1 MNLKKSRV
9 VDAVMIATVIVLT
22 IATVMMTIIVLKP
35 ANTTT
40 ENSKDNSSKNAE
52 TTHILDNIEDK
63 GFDIIA
69 DVEANKAVL
78 VGAEDSVKTT
88 EKAEDVSEPVQE
100 TETETQT
107 QPVSPYEN
115 KFMVDVNEYLN
126 IRSSASEEAEVVGKL
141 YAGSGGDIIE
151 KGEQWTHISS
161 GSVEGYVSNDYILT
175 GQDAENKAN
184 EVGTLTAYVIGDNIR
199 IRETPD
205 AEAKIYA
212 LADINDEYVC
222 QSQQDGWVQIEYDG
236 GSAYISSEYVNVE
249 MKIGKAV
256 SIEEEQARIAAE
268 AKAQQKTVQE
278 ERFEESVQTES
289 YDISYD
295 DAYLLACLVN
305 AEAGSEPYEGKL
317 ATANVVLNRLRGGRY
332 GSTISDVIYAPG
344 QFSVVR
350 LGTFAAA
357 LSSGPNSQSVQAA
370 NEALSGVN
378 NVPSYSSFCSLS
390 HANYGAYNSYTVIGN
405 QVFYN

>member
-1 MNLKKSRV
+1 MNLKKSRM
-9 VDAVMIATVIVLT
+9 VDAVMIGAIIVLT
-22 IATVMMTIIVLKP
+22 IAAGMMIVSKP

-40 ENSKDNSSKNAE
+40 ENSKDNSSKNVE
-52 TTHILDNIEDK
+52 TTHILDSIEDK
-63 GFDIIA
+63 EFGIIA
-69 DVEANKAVL
+69 DIESNKAIL
-78 VGAEDSVKTT
+78 VGAEDSAENT
-88 EKAEDVSEPVQE
+88 EDNLETSQEVE
-100 TETETQT
+100 TEAET
-107 QPVSPYEN
+107 SPYEN
-115 KFMVDVNEYLN
+115 KFMVNVSEYLN

-141 YAGSGGDIIE
+141 YAGSGGDILE
-151 KGEQWTHISS
+151 KGDQWTRITS

-175 GQDAENKAN
+175 GADAENKAN
-184 EVGTLTAYVIGDNIR
+184 EVGTLTAFVMGDNIR
-199 IRETPD
+199 IRELPD
-205 AEAKIYA
+205 SEAKIYG

-222 QSQQDGWVQIEYDG
+222 QSSQDGWVQIEYDG
-236 GSAYISSEYVNVE
+236 GSAYISSEFVNVE

-278 ERFEESVQTES
+278 ERFEETVQTES

-317 ATANVVLNRLRGGRY
+317 ATANIVLNRLRGGRY

-378 NVPSYSSFCSLS
+378 NVPSYTSFCSLS
-390 HANYGAYNSYTVIGN
+390 HANYGAYNSYSIIGN

>member
-1 MNLKKSRV
+1 MNLKISRMV
-9 VDAVMIATVIVLT
+9 NAVMIVALFVLT
-22 IATVMMTIIVLKP
+22 IAAGMMIISKP
-35 ANTTT
+35 DYTTT

-52 TTHILDNIEDK
+52 TTHILDSIEDK
-63 GFDIIA
+63 ESGIIA
-69 DVEANKAVL
+69 DIESNKAIL
-78 VGAEDSVKTT
+78 VGAEDSTGNT
-88 EKAEDVSEPVQE
+88 EDNFETSQEVE
-100 TETETQT
+100 TEAEAET
-107 QPVSPYEN
+107 SPYEN
-115 KFMVDVNEYLN
+115 KFMVNVNEYLN

-141 YAGSGGDIIE
+141 YAGSGGDILE
-151 KGEQWTHISS
+151 KGEQWTHITS

-175 GQDAENKAN
+175 GADAENKAN
-184 EVGTLTAYVIGDNIR
+184 EVGTLTAFVMGDNIR

-205 AEAKIYA
+205 AEAKIYG

-222 QSQQDGWVQIEYDG
+222 QSSQDGWVQIEYDG
-236 GSAYISSEYVNVE
+236 GSAYISSEFVKVE
-249 MKIGKAV
+249 MKIGKAI

-278 ERFEESVQTES
+278 ERFEETVQTES

-317 ATANVVLNRLRGGRY
+317 ATANIVLNRLRGGRY

-378 NVPSYSSFCSLS
+378 NVPSYTSFCSLS
-390 HANYGAYNSYTVIGN
+390 HANYGAYNSYSIIGN

>member
-1 MNLKKSRV
+1 MNLKKSKV
-9 VDAVMIATVIVLT
+9 VDTVMIATVIVLT
-22 IATVMMTIIVLKP
+22 IATVMMTVIVLKP
-35 ANTTT
+35 ANTKT
-40 ENSKDNSSKNAE
+40 ENSKDNSSINAE
-52 TTHILDNIEDK
+52 TTRILDNIEDK
-63 GFDIIA
+63 DFDIIA
-69 DVEANKAVL
+69 DIEANKAVL

-88 EKAEDVSEPVQE
+88 EKAEDVSEPIQE
-100 TETETQT
+100 TETETET

-115 KFMVDVNEYLN
+115 KFMVNVNEYLN
-126 IRSSASEEAEVVGKL
+126 IRSSASEEAEIVGKL

-184 EVGTLTAYVIGDNIR
+184 EVGTLTAYVTGDNIR

-278 ERFEESVQTES
+278 ERFEETVQTES

>member
-1 MNLKKSRV
+1 MNLTKSRM
-9 VDAVMIATVIVLT
+9 VDVAMLVTVSVLT
-22 IATVMMTIIVLKP
+22 IVAIAAVVMVISRP
-35 ANTTT
+35 ANTTA
-40 ENSKDNSSKNAE
+40 ENSKDNISRHNEKATS
-52 TTHILDNIEDK
+52 ILDNIEEES
-63 GFDIIA
+63 GIIA
-69 DVEANKAVL
+69 DIQSNKAIL
-78 VGAEDSVKTT
+78 VGAEDLAET
-88 EKAEDVSEPVQE
+88 EENTEAVQE
-100 TETETQT
+100 TEPET

-115 KFMVDVNEYLN
+115 KFMVNVNEYLN
-126 IRSSASEEAEVVGKL
+126 IRSSASEEAEIVGKL
-141 YAGSGGDIIE
+141 YAGSGGDILE
-151 KGEQWTHISS
+151 KGEQWTRISS

-175 GQDAENKAN
+175 GADAENKAN
-184 EVGTLTAYVIGDNIR
+184 EVGTLTALVTGDNIR

-205 AEAKIYA
+205 SESRIYG
-212 LADINDEYVC
+212 LADVNDEYVC
-222 QSQQDGWVQIEYDG
+222 QSQQEGWVQIEYDG
-236 GSAYISSEYVNVE
+236 GSAYISSEFVNVE
-249 MKIGKAV
+249 MKVGKAV
-256 SIEEEQARIAAE
+256 SIEEERARIAAE

-278 ERFEESVQTES
+278 ERFEESVQTVQTES

-317 ATANVVLNRLRGGRY
+317 ATANIVLNRLRGGRY

-378 NVPSYSSFCSLS
+378 NVPSYTSFCALS
-390 HANYGAYNSYTVIGN
+390 HANYGAYNSYSVIGN

>member
-1 MNLKKSRV
+1 MNLKKSRM
-9 VDAVMIATVIVLT
+9 VDAVMIGAIIVLT
-22 IATVMMTIIVLKP
+22 IAAGMMIVSKP

-52 TTHILDNIEDK
+52 TTHILDSIEDK
-63 GFDIIA
+63 EFGIIA
-69 DVEANKAVL
+69 DIESNKAIL
-78 VGAEDSVKTT
+78 VGAEDSAGNT
-88 EKAEDVSEPVQE
+88 EDNLETSQEVE
-100 TETETQT
+100 TEAET
-107 QPVSPYEN
+107 SPYEN
-115 KFMVDVNEYLN
+115 KFMVNVSEYLN

-141 YAGSGGDIIE
+141 YAGSGGDILE
-151 KGEQWTHISS
+151 KGEQWTRITS

-175 GQDAENKAN
+175 GADAENKAN
-184 EVGTLTAYVIGDNIR
+184 EVGTLTAFVTGDNIR

-205 AEAKIYA
+205 AEAKIYG

-222 QSQQDGWVQIEYDG
+222 QSSQDGWVQIEYDG
-236 GSAYISSEYVNVE
+236 GSAYISSEFVNVE
-249 MKIGKAV
+249 MKIGKAI

-278 ERFEESVQTES
+278 ERFEETVQTES

-317 ATANVVLNRLRGGRY
+317 ATANIVLNRLRGGRY
-332 GSTISDVIYAPG
+332 GNTISDVIYAPG

-378 NVPSYSSFCSLS
+378 NVPSYTSFCSLS
-390 HANYGAYNSYTVIGN
+390 HANYGAYNSYSIIGN

>member
-1 MNLKKSRV
+1 MNLKKSKV
-9 VDAVMIATVIVLT
+9 VDTVMIATVIVLT
-22 IATVMMTIIVLKP
+22 IATVMMTVIVLKP
-35 ANTTT
+35 ANTKT
-40 ENSKDNSSKNAE
+40 ENSKDNSSINAE
-52 TTHILDNIEDK
+52 TTRILDNIEDK
-63 GFDIIA
+63 DFDIIA
-69 DVEANKAVL
+69 DIEANKAVL

-88 EKAEDVSEPVQE
+88 EKAEDVSEPIQE
-100 TETETQT
+100 TETETET
-107 QPVSPYEN
+107 QPVSPYKN
-115 KFMVDVNEYLN
+115 KFMVNVNEYLN
-126 IRSSASEEAEVVGKL
+126 IRSSASEEAEIVGKL

-184 EVGTLTAYVIGDNIR
+184 EVGTLTAYVTGDNIR

-278 ERFEESVQTES
+278 ERFEETVQTES

>member
-1 MNLKKSRV
+1 MNLKNSRM
-9 VDAVMIATVIVLT
+9 VDNAMPVTIIVLT
-22 IATVMMTIIVLKP
+22 IVVTIAAGMMIVSRP
-35 ANTTT
+35 AYTTT
-40 ENSKDNSSKNAE
+40 ENSKDNSSNNVE
-52 TTHILDNIEDK
+52 TTRILDSIEDK
-63 GFDIIA
+63 EFDIIA
-69 DVEANKAVL
+69 DIESNKAIL
-78 VGAEDSVKTT
+78 VGAEDSAIT
-88 EKAEDVSEPVQE
+88 AENTGESLETSQE
-100 TETETQT
+100 TETEAET
-107 QPVSPYEN
+107 SPYEN
-115 KFMVDVNEYLN
+115 KFMVNVNEYLN

-141 YAGSGGDIIE
+141 YAGSGGDILE

-175 GQDAENKAN
+175 GVDAENKAN
-184 EVGTLTAYVIGDNIR
+184 EVGTLTAFVMGDNIR
-199 IRETPD
+199 IRETPNP
-205 AEAKIYA
+205 EAKIYG

-222 QSQQDGWVQIEYDG
+222 QSSQDGWVQIEYDG
-236 GSAYISSEYVNVE
+236 GSAYISSEFVNVE
-249 MKIGKAV
+249 MKIGKAI

-268 AKAQQKTVQE
+268 ARAQQKTVQE
-278 ERFEESVQTES
+278 ERFEETVQTES

-357 LSSGPNSQSVQAA
+357 LSSGPNSQSIQAA

-390 HANYGAYNSYTVIGN
+390 HANYDAYNSYSIIGN

>member
-1 MNLKKSRV
+1 MNLKKGRM
-9 VDAVMIATVIVLT
+9 VDAVMIGAIIVLT
-22 IATVMMTIIVLKP
+22 IAAGMMIVSKP

-40 ENSKDNSSKNAE
+40 ENSKDNSSKNVE
-52 TTHILDNIEDK
+52 TTHILDSIEDK
-63 GFDIIA
+63 EFGIIA
-69 DVEANKAVL
+69 DIESNKAIL
-78 VGAEDSVKTT
+78 VGAEDSAENT
-88 EKAEDVSEPVQE
+88 EDNLETIQEVE
-100 TETETQT
+100 TEAET
-107 QPVSPYEN
+107 SPYEN
-115 KFMVDVNEYLN
+115 KFMVNVNEYLN

-141 YAGSGGDIIE
+141 YAGSGGDILE
-151 KGEQWTHISS
+151 KGEQWTRITS

-175 GQDAENKAN
+175 GADAENKAN
-184 EVGTLTAYVIGDNIR
+184 EVGTLTAFVMGDNIR
-199 IRETPD
+199 IRELPD
-205 AEAKIYA
+205 SEAKIYG

-222 QSQQDGWVQIEYDG
+222 QSSQDGWVQIEYDG
-236 GSAYISSEYVNVE
+236 GSAYISSEFVNVE
-249 MKIGKAV
+249 MKIGKAI

-278 ERFEESVQTES
+278 ERFEETVQTES

-317 ATANVVLNRLRGGRY
+317 ATANIVLNRLRGGRY

-378 NVPSYSSFCSLS
+378 NVPSYTSFCSLS
-390 HANYGAYNSYTVIGN
+390 HANYGAYNSYSIIGN

>member
-1 MNLKKSRV
+1 MNLKISRM
-9 VDAVMIATVIVLT
+9 VDAVMIGAIIVLT
-22 IATVMMTIIVLKP
+22 IAAGMMIISKP
-35 ANTTT
+35 DYTTT

-52 TTHILDNIEDK
+52 TTHILDSIEDK
-63 GFDIIA
+63 ESGIIA
-69 DVEANKAVL
+69 DIESNKAIL
-78 VGAEDSVKTT
+78 VGAEDSTGNT
-88 EKAEDVSEPVQE
+88 EDNLETSQEVE
-100 TETETQT
+100 TEAET
-107 QPVSPYEN
+107 SPYEN
-115 KFMVDVNEYLN
+115 KFMVNVNEYLN

-141 YAGSGGDIIE
+141 YAGSGGDILE
-151 KGEQWTHISS
+151 KGEQWTHITS

-175 GQDAENKAN
+175 GADAENKAN
-184 EVGTLTAYVIGDNIR
+184 EVGTLTAFVTGDNIR

-205 AEAKIYA
+205 AEAKIYG

-222 QSQQDGWVQIEYDG
+222 QSSQDGWVQIEYDG
-236 GSAYISSEYVNVE
+236 GSAYISSEFVKVE
-249 MKIGKAV
+249 MKIGKAI

-278 ERFEESVQTES
+278 ERFEETVQTES

-317 ATANVVLNRLRGGRY
+317 ATANIVLNRLRGGRY

-378 NVPSYSSFCSLS
+378 NVPSYTSFCSLS
-390 HANYGAYNSYTVIGN
+390 HANYGAYNSYSIIGN